1 MAAVRG
7 EHTPAVAKLL
17 KAGAAPLLEN
27 YADTTALDIA
37 QVPPQPTK
45 HCRNS
50 HFGAWAR
57 CQECNL
63 AVPSLLCAADCH
75 LSRLAQLAGN
85 EEQGDL
91 QAAVH
96 SHHPPRVG
104 ERAAG
109 HAAPHG
115 GPGVRRGRGRGA
127 DREGARCCHNVH

>member
-1 MAAVRG
+1 MCMHWRAGQTALMAAVRG

-75 LSRLAQLAGN
+75 LIKACPACRQ
-85 EEQGDL
+85 
-91 QAAVH
+91 
-96 SHHPPRVG
+96 
-104 ERAAG
+104 
-109 HAAPHG
+109 
-115 GPGVRRGRGRGA
+115 
-127 DREGARCCHNVH
+127 